1 MFCLQLKPSINS
13 SPSGLAV
20 CWNWAEDECLDAETE
35 AADPEKSE
43 DIPFISVNV
52 EAEEVS

>member
-1 MFCLQLKPSINS
+1 M
-13 SPSGLAV
+13 SG
-20 CWNWAEDECLDAETE
+20 CRETE